1 MAAAHPGRD
10 SFIKYLKT
18 NFPWKE
24 NWEPIIKGEEHSFTH
39 KDVKR
44 ALKSLQVTDPKL
56 YRLLSYRW
64 QTARNRSDL
73 AGSLYLDPSTL
84 KRHWD
89 VATNIVVNY
98 LINEEVTSKLDSVD
112 IGYE

>member
-44 ALKSLQVTDPKL
+44 ALKSPTKKTKS
-56 YRLLSYRW
+56 R
-64 QTARNRSDL
+64 
-73 AGSLYLDPSTL
+73 
-84 KRHWD
+84 
-89 VATNIVVNY
+89 
-98 LINEEVTSKLDSVD
+98 
-112 IGYE
+112 